1 MLANVRD
8 TLRPLRVLGGGVLVK
23 REKIKQDLR
32 VDMPTIGPDTILKA
46 HAAKLAAVVI
56 SPEKVIVI
64 DQDECFRLCNE
75 LSLSFI
81 VKEREK

>member
-1 MLANVRD
+1 
-8 TLRPLRVLGGGVLVK
+8 
-23 REKIKQDLR
+23 
-32 VDMPTIGPDTILKA
+32 MPTIGPDTILQA